1 MSFIRSDLYFFAN
14 TTKGTSLIQLAISV
28 VVDLGLTKHP
38 DTSDPASR
46 SVVEDAAHLRDDV
59 QTRAR
64 HASDSRRAVLGVYYI
79 TSM

>member
-1 MSFIRSDLYFFAN
+1 MTFIRTDLYFFAN
-14 TTKGTSLIQLAISV
+14 TTKGTSLVQLAIGMV
-28 VVDLGLTKHP
+28 ADLGLTKHP
-38 DTSDPASR
+38 DISDPASR

-64 HASDSRRAVLGVYYI
+64 HPSDSRRAVLGAYYI